1 MSICQRLQDF
11 VTSRHRDFKTSRHQD
26 FETSRLRDFV
36 TSRHRD
42 FKTSRH
48 RDFYSKLYTVNLKKR
63 STKTFVLS
71 PYLLSPY
78 LLKTIH
84 AFTTHITLGAMPVRV
99 DKRWKVEKSKSRKA
113 KKSKSRKVEKSKNFV
128 NYDLW
133 SQCLLTRKHCPKQQ
147 GRYPGFH
154 APSDTF
160 SDLVSV
166 QWYTA
171 GGVSLVI
178 YSCATAHDLHVI
190 PS

>member
-1 MSICQRLQDF
+1 
-11 VTSRHRDFKTSRHQD
+11 
-26 FETSRLRDFV
+26 
-36 TSRHRD
+36 
-42 FKTSRH
+42 
-48 RDFYSKLYTVNLKKR
+48 
-63 STKTFVLS
+63 
-71 PYLLSPY
+71 
-78 LLKTIH
+78 
-84 AFTTHITLGAMPVRV
+84 MPVRV
-99 DKRWKVEKSKSRKA
+99 GKSRRA
-113 KKSKSRKVEKSKNFV
+113 KKSKSRKVKESKSFV

-133 SQCLLTRKHCPKQQ
+133 SQCLLTRKHCPKQK

-190 PS
+190 PSWPPFCEEEPNCSYLSKCCRIDGYAVSTFPQCHRKDTTTLWIGKFFYGGK

>member
-1 MSICQRLQDF
+1 M
-11 VTSRHRDFKTSRHQD
+11 TSRLRDLETARHQD
-26 FETSRLRDFV
+26 FETSRLRDFK
-36 TSRHRD
+36 TSRLQD

-99 DKRWKVEKSKSRKA
+99 GKSRRA
-113 KKSKSRKVEKSKNFV
+113 KKSKSRKVKESKSFV